1 MNYEKMVDLLNN
13 IVEQA
18 DSEDA
23 FTMTSQ
29 LTPLSMM
36 DEEIKKNYIKILCN
50 FAYFDDEMID
60 SNEYA
65 EIMSLI
71 VRIEMSSNGRLII
84 RAYMLDGELHEKN
97 HFILSRISESAD
109 EESYNI
115 IKTSLL
121 KDIIYLYR
129 SKDKSNYWKENM
141 FIADL
146 KSALDVDDD
155 QIEYIVEAIVN
166 DEEIISQRKNDSEI
180 KKSMKDLAAKATA
193 VGVPMAAIYFSGSVV
208 GVSAAGLTSGLANL
222 GMGGILGFSGM
233 VTGIGVAIL
242 LGVGAYKGVKKL
254 TGISDIENNKQRE
267 LMIQAIIR
275 NSQKSMN
282 FLIEDLNE
290 LSRQLTIEL
299 SKGLATEVKI
309 HKLAKMIGMLSK
321 GAEFTSE
328 KIDNAQKES
337 VIAKLPKYI
346 SETRVVELTTE
357 ATKAKQREFI
367 MSCYNKVSS
376 EDENG
381 SIMTKYELNDQM
393 TEIELSQLQS
403 VLESVSYFNIK
414 DATFASAKGFV
425 KNAFSK

>member
-109 EESYNI
+109 EESYN
-115 IKTSLL
+115 
-121 KDIIYLYR
+121 
-129 SKDKSNYWKENM
+129 
-141 FIADL
+141 
-146 KSALDVDDD
+146 
-155 QIEYIVEAIVN
+155 N